1 MEMAV
6 EATDD
11 PRRIADGAGAF
22 LASEPVL
29 HNLVSTLLA
38 ARVAHPEPGR
48 YWMVR
53 ADDEVVG
60 VVFQSPLDFSATMTP
75 MPAVAARAAAAAVA
89 SGGVRLPGV
98 HGDAATVACF
108 AGHWTEHVRVAAVP
122 AAGMRLYELRHVEA
136 PVVEGRMRVA
146 TRADRDLLAEW
157 VRAFQ
162 VDVGEAPDADVEA
175 VVDRR
180 TAAEELWLWEADGPV
195 SMAGVSTPIDGVVR
209 VAYVYTP
216 PARRGSG
223 YASAC
228 VAELSARALARGHRP
243 MLYTDLGNPVSNS
256 IYRRIGYRAV
266 GECLR
271 YRFE

>member
-1 MEMAV
+1 MDTAV
-6 EATDD
+6 EATGSAQEVVD
-11 PRRIADGAGAF
+11 RAGAF

-29 HNLVSTLLA
+29 HNLVRTLLA
-38 ARVAHPEPGR
+38 VRVAHPEPGR

-53 ADDEVVG
+53 DGDDIVG
-60 VVFQSPLDFSATMTP
+60 VVFQSPLDFGATMTP
-75 MPAVAARAAAAAVA
+75 MPSAAARAAAAAIAA
-89 SGGVRLPGV
+89 SGVRLPGV
-98 HGDAATVACF
+98 HGDAATAACF
-108 AGHWTEHVRVAAVP
+108 AGHWTEHAGVAAVP
-122 AAGMRLYELRHVEA
+122 TAGMRVYELHRVEA
-136 PVVEGRMRVA
+136 PALDGRLRVA
-146 TRADRDLLAEW
+146 TTADRALVVEW

-162 VDVGEAPDADVEA
+162 ADVGEAPDADVEA

-180 TAAEELWLWEADGPV
+180 TSAGELWLWDLDGPV
-195 SMAGVSTPIDGVVR
+195 SMAGVSPPIDGVVR

-216 PARRGSG
+216 PSRRGSG

-228 VAELSARALARGHRP
+228 VAALSARALAQGHRP

-271 YRFE
+271 YRFD